1 MNTDQFQ
8 HLMLQHGAS
17 GLSAK
22 AFCKAQNISY
32 SQFLYARR
40 INAESGESISNQAQ
54 PGFIEVVSKASD
66 KSPTANPS
74 HAVVHIGNATISI
87 PMTANEHEWL
97 KVFRAL
103 QKAPQC

>member
-8 HLMLQHGAS
+8 RLMLDHSVS

-40 INAESGESISNQAQ
+40 INSESGESITNQAQ
-54 PGFIEVVSKASD
+54 SGFIEVVSKASD
-66 KSPTANPS
+66 KSPTASHS
-74 HAVVHIGNATISI
+74 HAVVHIGNTTVSI
-87 PMTANEHEWL
+87 PMTATEHEWL
-97 KVFRAL
+97 KVFKAL
-103 QKAPQC
+103 QKAPLC